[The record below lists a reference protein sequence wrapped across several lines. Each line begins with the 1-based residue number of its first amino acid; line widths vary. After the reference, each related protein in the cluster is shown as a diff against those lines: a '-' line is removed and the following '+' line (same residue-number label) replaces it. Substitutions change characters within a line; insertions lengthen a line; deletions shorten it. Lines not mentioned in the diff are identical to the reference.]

1 MSTDDNKAV
10 VRRWFDEVISRGDM
24 GALDAICAECHP
36 QFAVIRGVIEPAPL
50 GMSGLKSLIT
60 SLRSAF
66 PDLHAEVEEQIA
78 EGDKVAFRWSATAT
92 HRGNGLN
99 FAATGR
105 PVSFSGMGVL
115 RVNHNLETS
124 RRHFGQVVSTH
135 SYEDRVRT
143 IETAKAAGF
152 DIHDL
157 FGRGGSRKGKGTVA
171 VKYRDKAGNTWTGRA
186 S

>member
-78 EGDKVAFRWSATAT
+78 EGDKVVSRVTMRGTQRGEFNGMPATGKSFT
-92 HRGNGLN
+92 ISGVSVWEVRGNLLIQEWVNWDALGMMQQLGVIPAPME
-99 FAATGR
+99 AAR
-105 PVSFSGMGVL
+105 
-115 RVNHNLETS
+115 
-124 RRHFGQVVSTH
+124 
-135 SYEDRVRT
+135 
-143 IETAKAAGF
+143 
-152 DIHDL
+152 
-157 FGRGGSRKGKGTVA
+157 
-171 VKYRDKAGNTWTGRA
+171 
-186 S
+186 

>member
-66 PDLHAEVEEQIA
+66 HDLHAEVEEQIA
-78 EGDKVAFRWSATAT
+78 EGDKVVSRVTMRGTQRGEFNGMPATGKSFT
-92 HRGNGLN
+92 ISGVSVWEVRGNLLIQEWVNWDALGMMQQLGVIPAPME
-99 FAATGR
+99 AAR
-105 PVSFSGMGVL
+105 
-115 RVNHNLETS
+115 
-124 RRHFGQVVSTH
+124 
-135 SYEDRVRT
+135 
-143 IETAKAAGF
+143 
-152 DIHDL
+152 
-157 FGRGGSRKGKGTVA
+157 
-171 VKYRDKAGNTWTGRA
+171 
-186 S
+186 